1 MSFLKRLFK
10 RTKAILIIEDNV
22 IHLETTASL
31 LEAEGFNIIKAF
43 AGSEGLLKAQQK
55 PDLILLD
62 IDLPDI
68 DGWQVLQSLKSSEKT
83 KAIPVAMLTAQDKMG
98 DVSRAFER
106 GAKGYLTKPLQVEP
120 LLKKVKELLG

>member
-1 MSFLKRLFK
+1 MNFLKKIFK
-10 RTKAILIIEDNV
+10 RPKTILIIEDNV

-31 LEAEGFNIIKAF
+31 LEAEGFNVIKAF
-43 AGSEGLLKAQQK
+43 AGSEGVLKAQQK

-68 DGWQVLQSLKSSEKT
+68 DGWQVLQGLKSSDKT

-98 DVSRAFER
+98 DVSRAFEM
-106 GAKGYLTKPLQVEP
+106 GAKGYLAKPLQVGP
-120 LLKKVKELLG
+120 LLQKVKELLG